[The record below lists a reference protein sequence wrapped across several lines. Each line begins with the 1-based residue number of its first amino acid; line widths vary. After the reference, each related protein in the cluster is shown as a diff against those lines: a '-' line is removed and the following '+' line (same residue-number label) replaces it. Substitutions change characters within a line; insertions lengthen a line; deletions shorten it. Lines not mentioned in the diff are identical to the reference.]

1 MKIADKTT
9 SAVSLV
15 KEALDLA
22 KNMKINIFLFL

>member
-15 KEALDLA
+15 KEAFEKVKKYSDY
-22 KNMKINIFLFL
+22 NIFV